1 MNTVELDKIAPAF
14 VAAQAE
20 IGGVAKDSK
29 NPAFRSNYAS
39 LEAVIDAAK
48 PILIKHQLAFLQMP
62 GALTE
67 HGLSVT
73 TMLLHESGQH
83 ISSTLTVP
91 LSKRDPQGAGSAIT
105 YACRYSLMAMLGMP
119 PVDDDGEAAM
129 DRPAP
134 RQEAKPA
141 PANDAPRAS
150 DAEIAE
156 YCTTFNKQIKLCKNR
171 FDVEKAWKNSLSRR
185 EQLGI
190 SLGDDDYQ
198 RLAGFCKD
206 RIEEFDAPQE
216 AA

>member
-1 MNTVELDKIAPAF
+1 MELDKIAPAF

-20 IGGVAKDSK
+20 IGGVEKDSK
-29 NPAFRSNYAS
+29 NPAFKSRYAS

-73 TMLLHESGQH
+73 TMILHESGQH

-91 LSKRDPQGAGSAIT
+91 LAKRDPQGAGSAIT

-129 DRPAP
+129 DRSKQ
-134 RQEAKPA
+134 QEPIKSVAQIETP
-141 PANDAPRAS
+141 PVTE
-150 DAEIAE
+150 AEITA
-156 YCTTFNKQIKLCKNR
+156 YCVTFKNQIAK
-171 FDVEKAWKNSLSRR
+171 
-185 EQLGI
+185 
-190 SLGDDDYQ
+190 
-198 RLAGFCKD
+198 CKD
-206 RIEEFDAPQE
+206 RQKVVDYCADDVERTRAVHRRMMTASGELA
-216 AA
+216 